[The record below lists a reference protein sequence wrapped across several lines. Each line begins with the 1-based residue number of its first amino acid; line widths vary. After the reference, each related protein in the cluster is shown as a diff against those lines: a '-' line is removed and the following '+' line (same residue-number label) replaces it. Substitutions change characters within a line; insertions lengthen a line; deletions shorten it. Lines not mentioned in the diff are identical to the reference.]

1 MKEKTSKLLTIVMLG
16 FAVLASV
23 FAVLFALNT
32 DKFAGLYNVAYW
44 MLLIFVICAIAAI
57 IIFAGKKLG
66 DNFKTQKGYAKKFLI
81 ILIAAVVV
89 LLTSFLLAKGTDV
102 SAVLLEK
109 NGLTESTSRLIGAAC
124 ILVYILVIAAACS
137 IIFVEV
143 AKLSKKK

>member
-1 MKEKTSKLLTIVMLG
+1 MKEKTDKLLTLVMLG
-16 FAVLASV
+16 LAVVASV
-23 FAVLFALNT
+23 FAIVFALNT

-44 MLLIFVICAIAAI
+44 MLLLLVICSIAAI

-66 DNFKTQKGYAKKFLI
+66 DSFKTQKGYAKKFCI
-81 ILIAAVVV
+81 ILCAAVVV
-89 LLTSFLLAKGTDV
+89 LLASFLLAKGTDV

-137 IIFVEV
+137 IVYVEV

>member
-1 MKEKTSKLLTIVMLG
+1 MKEKTDKFLTIVMLG
-16 FAVLASV
+16 LAVVASI

-44 MLLIFVICAIAAI
+44 MLILIVICAIAAI
-57 IIFAGKKLG
+57 VIFAGKKLG
-66 DNFKTQKGYAKKFLI
+66 ENFKTQKGFAKKFLI

-89 LLTSFLLAKGTDV
+89 LLASFLLAKGNDV

-109 NGLTESTSRLIGAAC
+109 NGLSESASRLIGTAC

-137 IIFVEV
+137 IVYVEV